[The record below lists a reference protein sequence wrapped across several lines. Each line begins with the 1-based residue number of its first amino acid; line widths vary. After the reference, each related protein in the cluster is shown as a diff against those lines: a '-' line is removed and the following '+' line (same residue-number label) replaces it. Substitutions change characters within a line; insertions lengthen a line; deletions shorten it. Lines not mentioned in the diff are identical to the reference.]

1 MGKQVGSAGRRGR
14 KRGRGRGRVLLSG
27 VGGESMRH
35 VVDEARD
42 WVLVQKAAILAA
54 TQGPWQAEED
64 DEGDED
70 EEEGCE
76 TEEEEWEEEEEEED
90 EEDEGWEE
98 DEDEEGWEEEDART
112 SWDWH
117 REDLLVHFASGGF
130 EDMSLSVYA
139 TVVAVAM
146 ISYFTGRW
154 VGLSI
159 DSLDLRLLL
168 LRGGGLA
175 HEARL
180 WSEVAG
186 GSGGRLPFWGGCT
199 AAAGWRTRRLPRR
212 HKWRQCGS
220 RASMSSWCHTRARRP
235 FKATCCSASTRKVS
249 SC

>member
-1 MGKQVGSAGRRGR
+1 MGSAGRRGR

-54 TQGPWQAEED
+54 IQGPWQASSGTAGSGSAMMQQDEEEED
-64 DEGDED
+64 EQED
-70 EEEGCE
+70 EEEQEEGCE
-76 TEEEEWEEEEEEED
+76 TEEEEWED
-90 EEDEGWEE
+90 
-98 DEDEEGWEEEDART
+98 DEDEEGWEEEEAGT

-159 DSLDLRLLL
+159 DSLDLRLCCSK
-168 LRGGGLA
+168 A
-175 HEARL
+175 EARL
-180 WSEVAG
+180 TRLFCGLRWQAGPAADRPFGGAALRQLDGGCADCGRGIRG
-186 GSGGRLPFWGGCT
+186 GS
-199 AAAGWRTRRLPRR
+199 AAAGLR
-212 HKWRQCGS
+212 
-220 RASMSSWCHTRARRP
+220 
-235 FKATCCSASTRKVS
+235 
-249 SC
+249 